1 MSKIK
6 ISDYITLNQDVTPDE
21 GAKIY
26 DMIVACISRGETPVE
41 LDFSDNDIMTTA
53 FLNVAVGSLYKDF
66 TSEELNQYLQLQGLS
81 ESHMIRVK
89 QVTNN
94 AKAFYADKEEFD
106 KNVEDAL
113 YGKS

>member
-6 ISDYITLNQDVTPDE
+6 ISDYVTLNQAVTPDE
-21 GAKIY
+21 GTKVY
-26 DMIVACISRGETPVE
+26 DMIVSYISSGNTPVE
-41 LDFSDNDIMTTA
+41 LDFSDIDIMTTA

-66 TSEELNQYLQLQGLS
+66 TSEELNQFLQLKGLS

-89 QVTNN
+89 QVANN
-94 AKAFYADKEEFD
+94 AKAFYADKEDFD
-106 KNVEDAL
+106 KNVEEVL